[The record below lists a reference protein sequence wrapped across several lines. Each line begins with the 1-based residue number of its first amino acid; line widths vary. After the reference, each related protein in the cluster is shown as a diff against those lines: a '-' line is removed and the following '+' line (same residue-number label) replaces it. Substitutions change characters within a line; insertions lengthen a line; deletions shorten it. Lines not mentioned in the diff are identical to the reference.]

1 MSQQTHELVIKMLK
15 NSVGFLGTVSLKM
28 KDRLSSLLCICVLM
42 SSPLHSATMA
52 CLVSPACSFIKI
64 PSHATLKTINE
75 PMRSERAAEMG
86 AGQGP
91 TYHLP
96 E

>member
-1 MSQQTHELVIKMLK
+1 MLK

-28 KDRLSSLLCICVLM
+28 KDRLSSLLCICSVLM

-52 CLVSPACSFIKI
+52 FLVSPAFSLIKI

-75 PMRSERAAEMG
+75 PMRRKKAVEMG
-86 AGQGP
+86 ARQAP